1 MEEKLLHMLQDVGY
15 TGPVLDSDKLSQAL
29 QGGAKSPDF
38 TGLVAWFTEQLAT
51 FIDIDET
58 VHATTSGDDASSF
71 LLELSFFLKEIGCV
85 NEKLMTGHVNQRLAN
100 ESERAILIEFLV
112 TELMAAKLLEVKC
125 PKEEKQMEVTI
136 DESDT
141 ARNLKNMLV
150 TLKFQKPP
158 DNITPALLFS
168 RLQTKL
174 SEELKTV
181 PPDHLGKPLI
191 DVELSAKQWE
201 QLADLQKE
209 MHEEYTIRRE
219 MLLKRLDVTVQSFLW
234 SDRIKSQEAKVNSK
248 YEEKRKT
255 MKSEPKVSMADL
267 LAARDDLAVI
277 EKTSNASVR
286 KNTRSKIN
294 SVIIGAVPDR
304 GGRPYEQEPPPP
316 EMPPW
321 QKDRVQGPPSFRGGR
336 GGGGRG
342 GGGRGGSSGDRGGR
356 GGGRGG
362 GGGGGYRDHKD
373 ASSNFGQNTDYQ
385 QSQYSGHGH
394 RECYPDHRDA
404 GGYQRSTG
412 GGSRGDGG
420 YRGDS
425 GGNYSQNYG
434 QNYGQ
439 SYGQNYDYQQS
450 QHSGQRDSYGGDNRS
465 GGNYYQDRR
474 ESGGGR
480 GGRVQGGWNQG
491 SNNSGMNSYQRGG
504 YNRGRGRGQY

>member
-321 QKDRVQGPPSFRGGR
+321 QKDRVQGPPSFRNRNIPDMDIESVIRIIGTQEVIKGALAVGVEETEDTGETLAEIIVR
-336 GGGGRG
+336 IMVKITVKVTARITII
-342 GGGRGGSSGDRGGR
+342 SS
-356 GGGRGG
+356 
-362 GGGGGYRDHKD
+362 
-373 ASSNFGQNTDYQ
+373 
-385 QSQYSGHGH
+385 
-394 RECYPDHRDA
+394 
-404 GGYQRSTG
+404 RSTLAKETLTG
-412 GGSRGDGG
+412 VIIAAGVTIIRTGERAAEEEVAEFRVDGTK
-420 YRGDS
+420 
-425 GGNYSQNYG
+425 
-434 QNYGQ
+434 
-439 SYGQNYDYQQS
+439 
-450 QHSGQRDSYGGDNRS
+450 
-465 GGNYYQDRR
+465 
-474 ESGGGR
+474 
-480 GGRVQGGWNQG
+480 VAIIAA
-491 SNNSGMNSYQRGG
+491 
-504 YNRGRGRGQY
+504 